1 MSPEAIPPVPPASEP
16 RDARPAAPTVIDIN
30 KQEEAKPPIPAK
42 AKTTLSLKSL
52 GKPNGKNESES
63 LPIPNAPLLNEP
75 VTAAELERV
84 WQEFTT
90 QRKSQPAEFQLLSR
104 GYRWDGQ
111 NLHVELTNPVE
122 EMLLETLRTDLLG
135 WLREQLRN
143 QHLNLQV
150 TLKANEDKKVVYTNR
165 EKFDFLVQQYPPLR
179 ELKEKLGLDPDF

>member
-1 MSPEAIPPVPPASEP
+1 MALA
-16 RDARPAAPTVIDIN
+16 T
-30 KQEEAKPPIPAK
+30 
-42 AKTTLSLKSL
+42 
-52 GKPNGKNESES
+52 
-63 LPIPNAPLLNEP
+63 PLLNES

-122 EMLLETLRTDLLG
+122 EMLLETLKTDLLG

-143 QHLNLQV
+143 QSLNLQV
-150 TLKANEDKKVVYTNR
+150 TLRANENKKVVYTNR
-165 EKFDFLVQQYPPLR
+165 EKFDYLLQQYPYLQ
-179 ELKEKLGLDPDF
+179 ELKERLGLDPDF